1 MARRLNIKQLIATI
15 EHQNNTGLFER
26 AKMSLLD
33 NAFISVN
40 CPRCGYATDI
50 ELLSIRLRERFYC
63 SCCKARIQLEDADA
77 SFHRAQKEFD
87 SAMEDFAR
95 ALKKL

>member
-15 EHQNNTGLFER
+15 EHQNNTRLSAG
-26 AKMSLLD
+26 ATMNLLD